1 MTKTGR
7 LFWKFFAI
15 LWLAQFATVFG
26 VGVLVWTH
34 GHENE
39 PPPPPTSDGL
49 HGAFNGLAGPPLH
62 MPQPPPPRSPF
73 PPLMPLA
80 VGSGVSLLFAW
91 WLAGYFARPIR
102 TLHEAFEAEAC
113 GKLDTRIGL
122 LMGYGQN
129 ELVALGQDFD
139 RMAERLQQLVESQR
153 RLLHDVSHELRSPL
167 ARLQAAADL
176 LQQQPERA
184 QELIERIRR
193 DTGRIDSLIGELL
206 TLARLETCTTEG
218 SNEVVDLCEIVLNAI
233 DDAEFEAVAKACS
246 IASDVDARMLVFG
259 NSELLQRAV
268 DNVLRNAVQYT
279 APNSGIDVAAHK
291 LGDTL
296 MIAVADRGPGVAEM
310 DLEAIFD
317 PFFRGAARTSSGYG
331 LGLAIARRVV
341 LMHHGRIAAASRPEG
356 GLLVSIELPSAG

>member
-1 MTKTGR
+1 M
-7 LFWKFFAI
+7 
-15 LWLAQFATVFG
+15 
-26 VGVLVWTH
+26 
-34 GHENE
+34 
-39 PPPPPTSDGL
+39 
-49 HGAFNGLAGPPLH
+49 
-62 MPQPPPPRSPF
+62 
-73 PPLMPLA
+73 
-80 VGSGVSLLFAW
+80 SLLFAW